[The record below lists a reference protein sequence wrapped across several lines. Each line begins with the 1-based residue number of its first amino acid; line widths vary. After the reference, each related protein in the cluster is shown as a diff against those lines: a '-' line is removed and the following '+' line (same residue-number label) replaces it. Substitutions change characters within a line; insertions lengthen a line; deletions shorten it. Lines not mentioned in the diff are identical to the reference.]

1 MKPYFEALKAY
12 IEKNPPNC
20 GDADSVL
27 GTLYECHNAN
37 NPYDN
42 EQIKADFNEL
52 YQQMNGMPLREM
64 DKIIYP
70 VCKLCRDHEK
80 AGFIEG
86 IRLGVLL
93 AQEVAP

>member
-1 MKPYFEALKAY
+1 MKSYLETLKAY
-12 IEKNPPNC
+12 VEQNPPNC
-20 GDADSVL
+20 GDGESVL
-27 GTLYECHNAN
+27 GMLYECHNEN

-70 VCKLCRDHEK
+70 VCKLFRDHERS
-80 AGFIEG
+80 GFIAGVRIG
-86 IRLGVLL
+86 IWLVRELI
-93 AQEVAP
+93 